1 MAPRRT
7 GSLRILTGREHA
19 IKLIAAHGSGH
30 RVVVVQEEAGRFLG
44 YQLRCLDQID
54 PHVRRVVAPLQ
65 PRLQSE
71 VKGRV
76 TLYILPDGR
85 IESAMLT
92 HSSGEHRID
101 NAILALF
108 REIGSFDPFPE
119 EFSADVE
126 MLELSLPFVVGP
138 PGQPVAVAQAFR
150 EGSAIA

>member
-1 MAPRRT
+1 MA
-7 GSLRILTGREHA
+7 
-19 IKLIAAHGSGH
+19 
-30 RVVVVQEEAGRFLG
+30 QEEAARFLP

-54 PHVRRVVAPLQ
+54 PQVRRVVAPLQ
-65 PRLQSE
+65 SRLQSE

-76 TLYILPDGR
+76 SLYILPDGR

-92 HSSGEHRID
+92 HSSGEYRID

-108 REIGSFDPFPE
+108 RELGSFERFPE
-119 EFSADVE
+119 EFPAEIE

-138 PGQPVAVAQAFR
+138 PGEAVVVAQSFR